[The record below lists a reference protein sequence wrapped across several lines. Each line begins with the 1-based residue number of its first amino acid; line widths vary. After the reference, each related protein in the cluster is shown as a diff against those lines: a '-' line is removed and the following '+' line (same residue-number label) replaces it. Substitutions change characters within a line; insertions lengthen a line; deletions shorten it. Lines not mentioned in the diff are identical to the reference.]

1 MPPSMLSSEALVIWM
16 FRIAMKAPIIAA
28 KIEIHTA
35 GLARSGFCGA
45 ASGAARGT
53 DVWDERV
60 RAVMTS
66 PLGNRVRALRCA
78 GRFDGSGDFVLA
90 RPGLDGRD
98 HRHARPQ
105 LDRRAAFERDLHGDA
120 LHHLGEV

>member
-28 KIEIHTA
+28 KIASHTA

-45 ASGAARGT
+45 ACGAARGT
-53 DVWDERV
+53 DGWDERV
-60 RAVMTS
+60 RAVMAS
-66 PLGNRVRALRCA
+66 PLGNRVMALRRA
-78 GRFDGSGDFVLA
+78 RRLGGHHRL

-98 HRHARPQ
+98 HGHARPQ
-105 LDRRAAFERDLHGDA
+105 LDRRA
-120 LHHLGEV
+120 